1 VDRAL
6 NDANEV
12 FDRDDGRGLDPG
24 QLHPEAVLEGN
35 DEDDGAHRV
44 DQEIRRELVVRLD
57 RSMDLQVGSQG
68 PADLGED
75 LLPEVI
81 RANER

>member
-1 VDRAL
+1 MLDDTDKIL
-6 NDANEV
+6 DG
-12 FDRDDGRGLDPG
+12 DDGGGLGPG

-35 DEDDGAHRV
+35 GQDDGAHRV
-44 DQEIRRELVVRLD
+44 DLEIRRELMVELD
-57 RSMDLQVGSQG
+57 HAGDLQIGSQG

-81 RANER
+81 RADER